1 MHVGF
6 LTLEYPP
13 LPSGGIGTSLHT
25 LGRALVAQ
33 GHRVSV
39 VGWGPKL
46 DTEDEGVRV
55 RFLGDI
61 GVPRLGWLLNRR
73 AVRRELLRLVEKEGL
88 DLVATHDWCGPS
100 AGLSLPCPVA
110 VHLHG
115 SATYFAHLL
124 GEEVRP
130 SVHLAESLAL
140 RAASGLTS
148 VSRFTAEETRRL
160 FGLEG
165 PIEVLP
171 NGVDAARFRPGRAE
185 EVEPGVV
192 LYFGTLVRKKGV
204 FDLGPAFS
212 EVVRRVPDAR
222 LRLVGR
228 DAPDRQTGA
237 GSTWELLARSL
248 SPAARARTE
257 YLGARPYLEVH
268 EHVRRAAVCLFPSYA
283 EALPLSWL
291 EAMAS
296 GRPVAAYDVGWA
308 PELVRSGEDG
318 LLVPLGKTRALAEVV
333 ASVLVDPA
341 LGRSLGEAARAR
353 VEADFS
359 ADAVARRTAEW
370 YASLKSVP

>member
-6 LTLEYPP
+6 LTLEFPP
-13 LPSGGIGTSLHT
+13 LPSGGIGTSLRT

-33 GHRVSV
+33 GHRVTV

-46 DTEDEGVRV
+46 ETEDEGVRV
-55 RFLGDI
+55 RFLGDSAF
-61 GVPRLGWLLNRR
+61 PKMGWLLNRLS
-73 AVRRELLRLVEKEGL
+73 VRRELVRLAEREGL

-124 GEEVRP
+124 AEEVRP
-130 SVHLAESLAL
+130 SIHLAEGVAL
-140 RAASGLTS
+140 RGASGLAS
-148 VSRFTAEETRRL
+148 VSRFTADTTRRL
-160 FGLEG
+160 FGLER
-165 PIEVLP
+165 PIEVIH
-171 NGVDAARFRPGRAE
+171 NGVDVERFRPGRAD
-185 EVEPGVV
+185 EVETGVV

-204 FDLGPAFS
+204 LDLGPVFS
-212 EVVRRVPDAR
+212 EIVRRYPAAR

-228 DAPDRQTGA
+228 DAPDRQTGCP
-237 GSTWELLARSL
+237 STWEMLAAAL

-268 EHVRRAAVCLFPSYA
+268 QHVRRAAVCVFPSYA
-283 EALPLSWL
+283 EALPLAWL
-291 EAMAS
+291 EAMAC

-318 LLVPLGKTRALAEVV
+318 LLVPLGKTSSLAGAVV
-333 ASVLVDPA
+333 AVLADPA

-353 VEADFS
+353 AESAFS
-359 ADAVARRTAEW
+359 ADAVARRTAQW
-370 YASLKSVP
+370 YGSLTR

>member
-13 LPSGGIGTSLHT
+13 LPTGGIGTSMRT

-33 GHRVSV
+33 GHRVTV

-46 DTEDEGVRV
+46 ETEDEGVRV
-55 RFLGDI
+55 RFLGDSAF
-61 GVPRLGWLLNRR
+61 PKMGWLLNRLS
-73 AVRRELLRLVEKEGL
+73 VRRELVRLAERERL

-124 GEEVRP
+124 GEAVRP
-130 SVHLAESLAL
+130 SIHLAEGVAL
-140 RAASGLTS
+140 RGASGLAS
-148 VSRFTAEETRRL
+148 VSRFTADVTRGL
-160 FGLEG
+160 FGLER
-165 PIEVLP
+165 PIEIIP
-171 NGVDAARFRPGRAE
+171 NGVDVVRFRPGRAD
-185 EVEPGVV
+185 EVEPDTV
-192 LYFGTLVRKKGV
+192 LYFGTMVRKKGV
-204 FDLGPAFS
+204 LDLGPIFS
-212 EVVRRVPDAR
+212 EVVRRHPAAR

-228 DAPDRQTGA
+228 DSSDRQTGA
-237 GSTWELLARSL
+237 ASTWELLAASL

-257 YLGARPYLEVH
+257 YLGGRPFLEVH
-268 EHVRRAAVCLFPSYA
+268 QHVRRAAVCLFPSYA
-283 EALPLSWL
+283 EALPLAWM
-291 EAMAS
+291 EAMAC

-318 LLVPLGKTRALAEVV
+318 ILVPLGKASSLAGAV
-333 ASVLVDPA
+333 AAVLADPA

-353 VEADFS
+353 AESAFS

-370 YASLKSVP
+370 YGSLTR

>member
-13 LPSGGIGTSLHT
+13 LPSGGIGTSVRSLA
-25 LGRALVAQ
+25 LALVAQ
-33 GHRVSV
+33 GHRATV

-46 DTEDEGVRV
+46 EMEDEGVRI
-55 RFLGDI
+55 RFLGDSAL
-61 GVPRLGWLLNRR
+61 PRMGWLLNRW
-73 AVRRELLRLVEKEGL
+73 AVRRELVRLAEKEGL

-140 RAASGLTS
+140 RGASGLAS
-148 VSRFTAEETRRL
+148 VSRFTADTTRRL
-160 FGLEG
+160 FGLET

-171 NGVDAARFRPGRAE
+171 NGVDVARFRPGSAD

-204 FDLGPAFS
+204 LDLGPVFS
-212 EVVRRVPDAR
+212 EVVRRVPEAR

-228 DAPDRQTGA
+228 DAPDRQTGSE
-237 GSTWELLARSL
+237 STWELLARSL

-268 EHVRRAAVCLFPSYA
+268 EHVRRAAVCVFPSYA
-283 EALPLSWL
+283 EALPLSWM
-291 EAMAS
+291 EAMACA
-296 GRPVAAYDVGWA
+296 RPVAAYDVGWA
-308 PELVRSGEDG
+308 PELVRHGMDG
-318 LLVPLGKTRALAEVV
+318 LLVPPGKTSSLAG
-333 ASVLVDPA
+333 AITAVLSDPA

-359 ADAVARRTAEW
+359 AEAVARRTAEW
-370 YASLKSVP
+370 YAGLKPVP

>member
-13 LPSGGIGTSLHT
+13 LPTGGIGTSLRT

-33 GHRVSV
+33 GHRVTV
-39 VGWGPKL
+39 VGWGPRL
-46 DTEDEGVRV
+46 ETEDEGVRV
-55 RFLGDI
+55 RFLGDSAL
-61 GVPRLGWLLNRR
+61 PRMGWLLNRW
-73 AVRRELLRLVEKEGL
+73 AVRRELVRLAERERL

-115 SATYFAHLL
+115 SATYFAYLL
-124 GEEVRP
+124 AEEVRP
-130 SVHLAESLAL
+130 AIHLAESVAL
-140 RAASGLTS
+140 RRADGVAS
-148 VSRFTAEETRRL
+148 VSRFTADVTRRL
-160 FGLEG
+160 FGLER
-165 PIEVLP
+165 PIEIIP
-171 NGVDAARFRPGRAE
+171 NGVDVERFRPGRAD
-185 EVEPGVV
+185 EVELGVV

-204 FDLGPAFS
+204 LDLGPVFS
-212 EVVRRVPDAR
+212 EIVRRYPEAR

-228 DAPDRQTGA
+228 DAPDRQTGCP
-237 GSTWELLARSL
+237 STWEMLADSL

-268 EHVRRAAVCLFPSYA
+268 QHVRRAAVCLFPSYA
-283 EALPLSWL
+283 EALPLAWM
-291 EAMAS
+291 EAMAC

-308 PELVRSGEDG
+308 PELVRSGVDG
-318 LLVPLGKTRALAEVV
+318 LLVPLGKTSSLAEAVV
-333 ASVLVDPA
+333 SVLADPA

-353 VEADFS
+353 AESDFS

-370 YASLKSVP
+370 YGKLIA

>member
-13 LPSGGIGTSLHT
+13 LPSGGIGTSLRT
-25 LGRALVAQ
+25 LGRTLVAQ

-39 VGWGPKL
+39 VGWGPRL

-55 RFLGDI
+55 RFLGDSAL
-61 GVPRLGWLLNRR
+61 PRMGWLLNRL
-73 AVRRELLRLVEKEGL
+73 AVRSELVRLVEKEGM

-110 VHLHG
+110 IHLHG

-124 GEEVRP
+124 GEELRP
-130 SVHLAESLAL
+130 SIHLAESVAL
-140 RAASGLTS
+140 RRASGLAS
-148 VSRFTAEETRRL
+148 VSRFTAETTRRL
-160 FGLEG
+160 FGLEK
-165 PIEVLP
+165 PIEVIP
-171 NGVDAARFRPGRAE
+171 NGVDVERFRPGRAD

-204 FDLGPAFS
+204 LDLGPVFS
-212 EVVRRVPDAR
+212 EVVRRHPEAR

-228 DAPDRQTGA
+228 DAPDRQTHCP
-237 GSTWELLARSL
+237 STWELLRASL

-257 YLGARPYLEVH
+257 YLGAKPYLEVH
-268 EHVRRAAVCLFPSYA
+268 QQVRRAAVCVFPSYA
-283 EALPLSWL
+283 EALPLAWL
-291 EAMAS
+291 EAMAC

-308 PELVRSGEDG
+308 PELIRTGSDG
-318 LLVPLGKTRALAEVV
+318 LLVPLGKTSSLAEALV
-333 ASVLVDPA
+333 SVLSDPD

-353 VEADFS
+353 AESEFS
-359 ADAVARRTAEW
+359 ADAVARRTADW
-370 YASLKSVP
+370 YARLAR

>member
-1 MHVGF
+1 MHVAF

-13 LPSGGIGTSLHT
+13 LPSGGIGTSLRT

-33 GHRVSV
+33 GHRITV

-46 DTEDEGVRV
+46 ETEDEGVRV
-55 RFLGDI
+55 RFLGDSAL
-61 GVPRLGWLLNRR
+61 PRMGWLLNRL
-73 AVRRELLRLVEKEGL
+73 AVRRELVRLAERERL

-110 VHLHG
+110 IHLHG

-124 GEEVRP
+124 GESVRP
-130 SVHLAESLAL
+130 SVHLTEGVAL
-140 RAASGLTS
+140 RGASGLAS
-148 VSRFTAEETRRL
+148 VSRFTADTTRRL
-160 FGLEG
+160 FGLER
-165 PIEVLP
+165 PIEVIP
-171 NGVDAARFRPGRAE
+171 NGVDVERFRPGRAD

-204 FDLGPAFS
+204 LDLGPVFS
-212 EVVRRVPDAR
+212 EIVRRHPAAR

-228 DAPDRQTGA
+228 DAPDRQTGCP
-237 GSTWELLARSL
+237 STWEMLATSL
-248 SPAARARTE
+248 SPVARARTE

-268 EHVRRAAVCLFPSYA
+268 QHVRRAAVCVFPSYA
-283 EALPLSWL
+283 EALPLAWL
-291 EAMAS
+291 EAMAC
-296 GRPVAAYDVGWA
+296 GRPVAAYDIGWA

-318 LLVPLGKTRALAEVV
+318 LLVPLGKTSSLAGAV
-333 ASVLVDPA
+333 AAVLADPA

-353 VEADFS
+353 AEADFS

-370 YASLKSVP
+370 YGRLIG

>member
-13 LPSGGIGTSLHT
+13 LPSGGIGTSLRT
-25 LGRALVAQ
+25 LAVALAAQ
-33 GHRVSV
+33 GHRVTV

-46 DTEDEGVRV
+46 ETEDEGVRV
-55 RFLGDI
+55 RFLGDS
-61 GVPRLGWLLNRR
+61 GVPRMGWLLNRR
-73 AVRRELLRLVEKEGL
+73 AVRRELARLAEKEGL

-100 AGLSLPCPVA
+100 AGLFLPCPVA

-140 RAASGLTS
+140 RGASGLAS
-148 VSRFTAEETRRL
+148 VSRFTADTTRRL
-160 FGLEG
+160 FGLET

-171 NGVDAARFRPGRAE
+171 NGVDVERFRPGE
-185 EVEPGVV
+185 EIEPGVV
-192 LYFGTLVRKKGV
+192 LYVGTLVRKKGV
-204 FDLGPAFS
+204 LDLGPVFS
-212 EVVRRVPDAR
+212 EVVRRVPEAR

-237 GSTWELLARSL
+237 DSTWELLAASL
-248 SPAARARTE
+248 SSAARAHTE
-257 YLGARPYLEVH
+257 YLGARPYPEVH
-268 EHVRRAAVCLFPSYA
+268 EHVRRAAVCVFPSYA
-283 EALPLSWL
+283 EALPLSWM
-291 EAMAS
+291 EAMAC

-318 LLVPLGKTRALAEVV
+318 LLVPPGKTSALAEAVT
-333 ASVLVDPA
+333 AVLADPA
-341 LGRSLGEAARAR
+341 LGRALGEAARAR
-353 VEADFS
+353 AESDFS
-359 ADAVARRTAEW
+359 ADAVARRTAQW
-370 YASLKSVP
+370 YARMTR

>member
-13 LPSGGIGTSLHT
+13 LLSGGIGTSLRT
-25 LGRALVAQ
+25 LGRALAAQ
-33 GHRVSV
+33 GHRVTV

-46 DTEDEGVRV
+46 ETEDEGVRV
-55 RFLGDI
+55 RFLGDM
-61 GVPRLGWLLNRR
+61 GVPRMGWLLNRL
-73 AVRRELLRLVEKEGL
+73 AVRRELVRLVEREGL

-124 GEEVRP
+124 AEEVRP
-130 SVHLAESLAL
+130 SVHLAESVAL
-140 RAASGLTS
+140 RGATGLAS
-148 VSRFTAEETRRL
+148 VSRFTAETTRRL
-160 FGLEG
+160 FGLEK
-165 PIEVLP
+165 PIEILP
-171 NGVDAARFRPGRAE
+171 NGVDVERFRPGRAD

-204 FDLGPAFS
+204 LDLGPVFS
-212 EVVRRVPDAR
+212 EIVRRRPEAR

-228 DAPDRQTGA
+228 DNPDRQTGSA
-237 GSTWELLARSL
+237 STWELLAASL
-248 SPAARARTE
+248 SPAARAHTE
-257 YLGARPYLEVH
+257 YLGARPYMEVH
-268 EHVRRAAVCLFPSYA
+268 QHVRRAAVCVFPSYA

-291 EAMAS
+291 EAMAC

-308 PELVRSGEDG
+308 PELVRSGGDG
-318 LLVPLGKTRALAEVV
+318 LLVPLGKTSSLAEAV
-333 ASVLVDPA
+333 AAVLADPA

-353 VEADFS
+353 AESDFS
-359 ADAVARRTAEW
+359 AAAIARRTAEW
-370 YASLKSVP
+370 YARMLP

>member
-1 MHVGF
+1 MHVAF

-13 LPSGGIGTSLHT
+13 LPTGGIGTSMRT

-33 GHRVSV
+33 GHRVTV

-46 DTEDEGVRV
+46 ETEDEGVRV
-55 RFLGDI
+55 RFLGDSAL
-61 GVPRLGWLLNRR
+61 PRMGWLLNRLS
-73 AVRRELLRLVEKEGL
+73 VRRELIRLAERERL

-124 GEEVRP
+124 AEDVRP
-130 SVHLAESLAL
+130 SIHVAEGVAL
-140 RAASGLTS
+140 RGASGLAS
-148 VSRFTAEETRRL
+148 VSRFTADTTRRL
-160 FGLEG
+160 FGLER
-165 PIEVLP
+165 PIEVIP
-171 NGVDAARFRPGRAE
+171 NGVDVERFRPGRAD

-204 FDLGPAFS
+204 LDLGPVFS
-212 EVVRRVPDAR
+212 EIVRRHPAAR

-228 DAPDRQTGA
+228 DAPDRQTGCP
-237 GSTWELLARSL
+237 STWEMIAASL

-268 EHVRRAAVCLFPSYA
+268 QHVRRAAVCVFPSYA
-283 EALPLSWL
+283 EALPLAWL
-291 EAMAS
+291 EAMAC

-318 LLVPLGKTRALAEVV
+318 LLVPLGKTSSLAGAVAALLA
-333 ASVLVDPA
+333 DPA
-341 LGRSLGEAARAR
+341 LGRSLGEAARTRA
-353 VEADFS
+353 ESAFS
-359 ADAVARRTAEW
+359 AEAVARRTAEW
-370 YASLKSVP
+370 YGRLIG

>member
-13 LPSGGIGTSLHT
+13 LPTGGIGTSMRS

-33 GHRVSV
+33 GHRVTV

-46 DTEDEGVRV
+46 ETEDEGVRV
-55 RFLGDI
+55 RFLGDS
-61 GVPRLGWLLNRR
+61 GVPRMGWLLNRW
-73 AVRRELLRLVEKEGL
+73 AVRKELVRLVEKEGL
-88 DLVATHDWCGPS
+88 DLVATHDWYGPS

-130 SVHLAESLAL
+130 AVHLAESVAL
-140 RAASGLTS
+140 RRADGLAS
-148 VSRFTAEETRRL
+148 VSRFTAETTRRL
-160 FGLEG
+160 FGLEK
-165 PIEVLP
+165 PIEVIP
-171 NGVDAARFRPGRAE
+171 NSVEVERFRPGRAH

-204 FDLGPAFS
+204 LDLGPVFS
-212 EVVRRVPDAR
+212 EIVRRNPAAR

-228 DAPDRQTGA
+228 DSPDRQTGSP
-237 GSTWELLARSL
+237 STWELLAASL

-257 YLGARPYLEVH
+257 YMGARPFLEVH
-268 EHVRRAAVCLFPSYA
+268 QHVRRAAVCVFPSYA
-283 EALPLSWL
+283 EALPLAWM
-291 EAMAS
+291 EAMAC
-296 GRPVAAYDVGWA
+296 GRPMVAYDIGWA
-308 PELVRSGEDG
+308 PELVRSGMDG
-318 LLVPLGKTRALAEVV
+318 LLVPLGKTTSLAE
-333 ASVLVDPA
+333 AALSVLADPG

-353 VEADFS
+353 AESGFS
-359 ADAVARRTAEW
+359 SAAIARRTAEW
-370 YASLKSVP
+370 YGSLIA

>member
-13 LPSGGIGTSLHT
+13 LPSGGIGTSLRT

-33 GHRVSV
+33 GHRVTV
-39 VGWGPKL
+39 VGWGPRL
-46 DTEDEGVRV
+46 ETEDEGVRV
-55 RFLGDI
+55 RFLGDSAL
-61 GVPRLGWLLNRR
+61 PRMGWLLNRW
-73 AVRRELLRLVEKEGL
+73 AVRRELVRLVERERL

-124 GEEVRP
+124 GESVRP
-130 SVHLAESLAL
+130 SIHLAESVAL
-140 RAASGLTS
+140 RRADGVAS
-148 VSRFTAEETRRL
+148 VSRFTADVTRGL
-160 FGLEG
+160 FGLDR
-165 PIEVLP
+165 PIEIIP
-171 NGVDAARFRPGRAE
+171 NGVDVERFRPGRAD

-204 FDLGPAFS
+204 LDLGPVFS
-212 EVVRRVPDAR
+212 EVVRRHPEAR
-222 LRLVGR
+222 LLLVGR
-228 DAPDRQTGA
+228 DSRDHQTGCP
-237 GSTWELLARSL
+237 STWELLAASL

-257 YLGARPYLEVH
+257 YLGARPFLEVH
-268 EHVRRAAVCLFPSYA
+268 QHVRRAAVCLFPSYA
-283 EALPLSWL
+283 EALPLAWM
-291 EAMAS
+291 EAMAC
-296 GRPVAAYDVGWA
+296 GRSVAAYDIGWA

-318 LLVPLGKTRALAEVV
+318 LLVPLGKTSSLADAVI
-333 ASVLVDPA
+333 SVLADPA

-353 VEADFS
+353 AESAFS

-370 YASLKSVP
+370 YGRLIG

>member
-1 MHVGF
+1 MHIGF

-13 LPSGGIGTSLHT
+13 LPTGGIGTSMRT

-33 GHRVSV
+33 GHRVTV
-39 VGWGPKL
+39 VGWGPRL
-46 DTEDEGVRV
+46 ETEDEGVRV
-55 RFLGDI
+55 RFLGDSAL
-61 GVPRLGWLLNRR
+61 PKMGWLLNRLS
-73 AVRRELLRLVEKEGL
+73 VRRELVRLAGKEGL

-124 GEEVRP
+124 AEEVRP
-130 SVHLAESLAL
+130 SIHVAEGVAL
-140 RAASGLTS
+140 RGASGLAS
-148 VSRFTAEETRRL
+148 VSRFTADTTRRL
-160 FGLEG
+160 FGLER
-165 PIEVLP
+165 PIEVIH
-171 NGVDAARFRPGRAE
+171 NGVDVERFRPGRAD

-204 FDLGPAFS
+204 LDLGPVFS
-212 EVVRRVPDAR
+212 EIVRRHPAAR

-228 DAPDRQTGA
+228 DAPDRQTGSP
-237 GSTWELLARSL
+237 STWEMLAASL

-268 EHVRRAAVCLFPSYA
+268 QHVRRAAVCVFPSYA
-283 EALPLSWL
+283 EALPLAWL
-291 EAMAS
+291 EAMAC

-318 LLVPLGKTRALAEVV
+318 LLVPLGKTSALAGTV
-333 ASVLVDPA
+333 AAVLADPA

-353 VEADFS
+353 AESDFS
-359 ADAVARRTAEW
+359 AEAVARRTAEW
-370 YASLKSVP
+370 YGRLTG

>member
-13 LPSGGIGTSLHT
+13 LPTGGIGTSLRT

-33 GHRVSV
+33 GHRVTV
-39 VGWGPKL
+39 VGWGPRL
-46 DTEDEGVRV
+46 ETEDEGVRV
-55 RFLGDI
+55 RFMGDSAL
-61 GVPRLGWLLNRR
+61 PHLGWLLNRL
-73 AVRRELLRLVEKEGL
+73 AVRRELVRLAEREGL

-124 GEEVRP
+124 AEEVRP
-130 SVHLAESLAL
+130 AIHLAESVAL
-140 RAASGLTS
+140 RRADGVAS
-148 VSRFTAEETRRL
+148 VSRFTADVTRRL
-160 FGLEG
+160 FGLER
-165 PIEVLP
+165 PIEVIP
-171 NGVDAARFRPGRAE
+171 NGVDVERFRPGRAD

-204 FDLGPAFS
+204 LDLGPVFS
-212 EVVRRVPDAR
+212 EIVRRYPEAR

-228 DAPDRQTGA
+228 DAPDRQTGCP
-237 GSTWELLARSL
+237 STWEMLADSL

-257 YLGARPYLEVH
+257 YLGSRPYLEVH
-268 EHVRRAAVCLFPSYA
+268 QHVRRAAVCVFPSYA
-283 EALPLSWL
+283 EALPLAWL
-291 EAMAS
+291 EAMAC

-308 PELVRSGEDG
+308 PELVRSGVDG
-318 LLVPLGKTRALAEVV
+318 LLVPLGKTSSLAEAVV
-333 ASVLVDPA
+333 SVLADPA

-353 VEADFS
+353 AESDFS

-370 YASLKSVP
+370 YGKLIV

>member
-1 MHVGF
+1 MHVAF

-13 LPSGGIGTSLHT
+13 LPTGGIGTSLRT

-33 GHRVSV
+33 GHRVTV

-46 DTEDEGVRV
+46 ETEDEGVRV
-55 RFLGDI
+55 RFLGDSAL
-61 GVPRLGWLLNRR
+61 PKMGWLLNRLS
-73 AVRRELLRLVEKEGL
+73 VRRELLRLAEKERL

-124 GEEVRP
+124 AEEVRP
-130 SVHLAESLAL
+130 SIHLAESVAL
-140 RAASGLTS
+140 RRASGLAS
-148 VSRFTAEETRRL
+148 VSRFTADTTRRL
-160 FGLEG
+160 FGLER
-165 PIEVLP
+165 PIEVIP
-171 NGVDAARFRPGRAE
+171 NGVDVERFRPGRAD
-185 EVEPGVV
+185 EVEPGVI

-204 FDLGPAFS
+204 LDLGPVFS
-212 EVVRRVPDAR
+212 EIVRHYPAAR

-228 DAPDRQTGA
+228 DAPDRQTGCP
-237 GSTWELLARSL
+237 STWEMLADSL

-268 EHVRRAAVCLFPSYA
+268 QHVRRAAVCVFPSYA
-283 EALPLSWL
+283 EALPLAWL
-291 EAMAS
+291 EAMAC
-296 GRPVAAYDVGWA
+296 GRPVAAYDIGWA

-318 LLVPLGKTRALAEVV
+318 LLVPLGKTSALAGAV
-333 ASVLVDPA
+333 AAVLADPA

-353 VEADFS
+353 AESYFS

-370 YASLKSVP
+370 YGKLIG

>member
-6 LTLEYPP
+6 LTLEFPP
-13 LPSGGIGTSLHT
+13 LPSGGIGTSLRT

-33 GHRVSV
+33 GHRVTV

-46 DTEDEGVRV
+46 ETEDEGVRV
-55 RFLGDI
+55 RFLGDSAF
-61 GVPRLGWLLNRR
+61 PKMGWLLNRLS
-73 AVRRELLRLVEKEGL
+73 VRRELVRLAEREGL

-124 GEEVRP
+124 AEEVRP
-130 SVHLAESLAL
+130 SIHLAEGVAL
-140 RAASGLTS
+140 RGASGLAS
-148 VSRFTAEETRRL
+148 VSRFTADTTRRL
-160 FGLEG
+160 FGLER
-165 PIEVLP
+165 PIEVIH
-171 NGVDAARFRPGRAE
+171 NGVDVERFRPGRAD
-185 EVEPGVV
+185 EVETGVV

-204 FDLGPAFS
+204 LDLGPVFS
-212 EVVRRVPDAR
+212 EIVRRYPAAR

-228 DAPDRQTGA
+228 DAPDRQTGCP
-237 GSTWELLARSL
+237 STWEMLAAAL

-268 EHVRRAAVCLFPSYA
+268 QHVRRAAVCVFPSYA
-283 EALPLSWL
+283 EALPLAWL
-291 EAMAS
+291 EAMAC

-318 LLVPLGKTRALAEVV
+318 LLVPLGKTSSLAGAVV
-333 ASVLVDPA
+333 AVLADPA

-353 VEADFS
+353 AESAFS

-370 YASLKSVP
+370 YGSLTR

>member
-1 MHVGF
+1 MHVAF

-13 LPSGGIGTSLHT
+13 LPSGGIGTSLRT
-25 LGRALVAQ
+25 LGRALAAQ
-33 GHRVSV
+33 GHRVTV

-46 DTEDEGVRV
+46 EMEDEGVRV
-55 RFLGDI
+55 RFLGDA
-61 GVPRLGWLLNRR
+61 GVARMGWLLNRR
-73 AVRRELLRLVEKEGL
+73 AVRRELLRLADEEGL

-100 AGLSLPCPVA
+100 AGLALPCPVA

-124 GEEVRP
+124 AEEVRP

-140 RAASGLTS
+140 RAASGIAS
-148 VSRFTAEETRRL
+148 VSRFTAETTRRL
-160 FGLEG
+160 FGLER

-171 NGVDAARFRPGRAE
+171 NGVDVERFHPAGEA
-185 EVEPGVV
+185 EPGTV

-204 FDLGPAFS
+204 LDLGPVFS
-212 EVVRRVPDAR
+212 AVVRRHPEAR

-228 DAPDRQTGA
+228 DAPDKQTGS
-237 GSTWELLARSL
+237 GSTWELLAAAL

-257 YLGARPYLEVH
+257 YLGARPWPEVQ

-291 EAMAS
+291 EAMAC

-308 PELVRSGEDG
+308 PELVRSGTDG
-318 LLVPLGKTRALAEVV
+318 LLVPLGSTSALAEAVV
-333 ASVLVDPA
+333 RVLSDPA
-341 LGRSLGEAARAR
+341 LGRSLGEAARDRA
-353 VEADFS
+353 VSGFA

-370 YASLKSVP
+370 YGRLLP